1 MGTRKNVAVWSLL
14 LACVTVPAF
23 SQVTSDRLL
32 KAAREPQN
40 WLTYSGNYAG
50 WRYSTL
56 EQIKVSNI
64 AKLQA
69 QWVFQSGVQ
78 GLFETT
84 PLVVDGVLYG
94 TGPEDVAFAVDART
108 GKAIWRYRRSFP
120 EKMTVCCGHV
130 NRGFAILGAR
140 VFMATL
146 DAHVIALDTKTGN
159 LVWDAPAADSSKGY
173 SFTLAPLL
181 VKDKVV
187 VGVSGGEY
195 GIRGFIDAY
204 DANTG
209 KRIWRHYTVP
219 IPGEPGSE
227 TWGGNSWKTGGAPAW
242 ITGSYDS
249 DLNLLYWPTGNPS
262 PDLYG
267 RERPGDNLFSECMLA
282 LDADTGKLKWYF
294 QFTPHDVY
302 DYDSTEVPILLDT
315 DWNGQPRKLL
325 VQANRNGFF
334 YVLDRTNGQFLRATP
349 YAKVTWAKG
358 IDAAG
363 RPIPQFQ
370 DLPLSTSTYIC
381 PSFLGATNWF
391 SPSYNPQTGWVYV
404 SAFEHCQNL
413 TSWPQPFE
421 EGHRFIGSTGDKLR
435 TEKDWGAVRALDPH
449 TGEMKW
455 EFKFYSG
462 PWAGTLSTAGGLVL
476 TGDIDGNLIALD
488 ARTGEHLWHFQTGAA
503 INSVPMTYSVD
514 GKQYIIIP
522 AGGALFAFGLPEG
535 ETRAVPV
542 AQGRVAS
549 RSPAARVGL
558 QRPEHAP
565 NLSQN
570 P

>member
-1 MGTRKNVAVWSLL
+1 MRMRTNQVLLNLL
-14 LACVTVPAF
+14 LACVVAPTFA
-23 SQVTSDRLL
+23 QVTSDRLL
-32 KAAREPQN
+32 KTAREPQN

-56 EQIKVSNI
+56 DQINVSNI
-64 AKLQA
+64 SRLQA

-108 GKAIWRYRRSFP
+108 GKAIWRYKRALP

-130 NRGFAILGAR
+130 NRGFAILGSK

-159 LVWDAPAADSSKGY
+159 LAWDTPAADSSKGY

-209 KRIWRHYTVP
+209 KRVWRHYTVP
-219 IPGEPGSE
+219 VPGEPGAE
-227 TWGGNSWKTGGAPAW
+227 TWSGTSWKTGGAPAW
-242 ITGSYDS
+242 ITGSYDP

-267 RERPGDNLFSECMLA
+267 RDRQGDNLFSDCLLA
-282 LDADTGKLKWYF
+282 LDADSGKLKWYF

-302 DYDSTEVPILLDT
+302 DYDATEVPILLDA

-325 VQANRNGFF
+325 LHANRNGFY
-334 YVLDRTNGQFLRATP
+334 YVLDRTNGQFLLAKQ

-363 RPIPQFQ
+363 RPIPQFR
-370 DLPLSTSTYIC
+370 DLPLSGNTNLC
-381 PSFLGATNWF
+381 PSVLGATNWF
-391 SPSYNPQTGWVYV
+391 SPSYNPQTGLVYV
-404 SAFEHCQNL
+404 SAFERCENF
-413 TSWPQPFE
+413 TSWPQPYE
-421 EGHRFIGSTGDKLR
+421 EGHRFIGSTGNKLKD
-435 TEKDWGAVRALDPH
+435 EKDWGAVRALDPH
-449 TGEMKW
+449 SGEMKW

-503 INSVPMTYSVD
+503 VNSAPMTFSVD
-514 GKQYIIIP
+514 GKQYIAIP
-522 AGGALFAFGLPEG
+522 AGGALFTFGLPDG
-535 ETRAVPV
+535 EI
-542 AQGRVAS
+542 QG
-549 RSPAARVGL
+549 
-558 QRPEHAP
+558 H
-565 NLSQN
+565 
-570 P
+570 